1 MYSTALYLR
10 KHTNRPYVHE
20 VFVEENI
27 KKGNTLQTAASKP
40 HGGIALYRDSNR
52 LYPHEVT
59 AIREPQE
66 DVISTQVHGSVNT
79 ASPYPHEAIAK
90 LVKKILTAKDSS

>member
-10 KHTNRPYVHE
+10 KNTNRSYVHE

-40 HGGIALYRDSNR
+40 HGGIALYRDILANVLDTSDSK
-52 LYPHEVT
+52 VT
-59 AIREPQE
+59 QNSDNGQTNSQQSATE
-66 DVISTQVHGSVNT
+66 
-79 ASPYPHEAIAK
+79 
-90 LVKKILTAKDSS
+90 